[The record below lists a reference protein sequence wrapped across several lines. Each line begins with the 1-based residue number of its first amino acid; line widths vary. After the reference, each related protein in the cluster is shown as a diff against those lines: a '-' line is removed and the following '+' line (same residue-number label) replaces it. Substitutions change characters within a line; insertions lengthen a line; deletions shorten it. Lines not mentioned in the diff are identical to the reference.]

1 MRNLFPCFFKKCMA
15 LAICAAIAITSA
27 SPASAASRIKDIVDI
42 EGIRDNILVGY
53 GLVVGLNGTG
63 DNLRNSPFTERGLQ
77 DFLSR
82 LGYSMKG
89 ENLKTRNIAAVTVT
103 GTLAPFARSG
113 GRFDVQVSTL
123 GDAKSLQG
131 GVLLATPLLG
141 ADGNVYAVAQGTV
154 TIGRD
159 AVPEEDAQ
167 SVPASPTTGN
177 VANGAIVEREIAFDL
192 RSMREITLSL
202 RNPDI
207 STSRRI
213 SERINGAVGE
223 EIAVSID
230 PGTVIMRVP
239 EIYEGN
245 LLSLLAD
252 IEQINVEPDQPAQVV
267 IDEASGTVV
276 ISEGVKIDTIAV
288 SQGNLAIAVNPRNRE
303 ADSAF
308 YGDVNDAAT
317 VDPAN
322 VGGPGK
328 GFALMRQGANLYD
341 LVNGLNALGVRTR
354 DVITILKTIKA
365 AGALHADIV
374 VK

>member
-1 MRNLFPCFFKKCMA
+1 MLKILSRCHRA
-15 LAICAAIAITSA
+15 LIALLACGVIALTSA
-27 SPASAASRIKDIVDI
+27 SPALAASRIKDIVDI

-103 GTLAPFARSG
+103 GNLGPFARSG
-113 GRFDVQVSTL
+113 SRFDVQVSTL

-131 GVLLATPLLG
+131 GVLLATPMLG
-141 ADGNVYAVAQGTV
+141 ADGNVYAVAQGSV
-154 TIGRD
+154 TIGHNS
-159 AVPEEDAQ
+159 E
-167 SVPASPTTGN
+167 PADQGGIEVAPTTGG
-177 VANGAIVEREIAFDL
+177 VSNGAIVEREIAFDL

-213 SERINGAVGE
+213 SERINNVVGE

-230 PGTVIMRVP
+230 PGTVIMKVP
-239 EIYEGN
+239 DIYNGN
-245 LLSLLAD
+245 LLALLAD
-252 IEQINVEPDQPAQVV
+252 IEQISVEPDQPAQVV

-288 SQGNLAIAVNPRNRE
+288 SQGNLAINVKPASE
-303 ADSAF
+303 DGGSAF
-308 YGDVNDAAT
+308 FGDVNPT
-317 VDPAN
+317 SNVDQSN
-322 VGGPGK
+322 LGGPGK

-341 LVNGLNALGVRTR
+341 LVNGLNALGVKTR